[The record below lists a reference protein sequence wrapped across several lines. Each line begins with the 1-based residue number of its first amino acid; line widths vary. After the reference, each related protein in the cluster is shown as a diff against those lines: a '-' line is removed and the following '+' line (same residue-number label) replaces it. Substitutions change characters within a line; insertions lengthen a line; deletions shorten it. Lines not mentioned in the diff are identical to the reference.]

1 MGIRVPQ
8 FTYEGGTAD
17 AYSGNQY
24 WYIICKSS
32 DKENGATL
40 TFKYDKTVDI
50 FLVGSGGA
58 GGSGNGASG
67 GGGGEVL
74 TVRGVKLSKDV
85 GYKIRIG
92 EGGKGAIWANGGD
105 GERTSFRLNSSKTY
119 IANGGKGGK
128 VLTGATND
136 VGAPGGS
143 GGSGGGAGT
152 YIKGEKGGDGGVNG
166 ASGGSTTA
174 QTAVGGSGKGGTT
187 VGFGKAIGGNHDGVV
202 TPSGTPRPYAIF
214 AGGGGGSARN
224 EDGGKG
230 GAGTD
235 IFNGGGGHGG
245 GEPDGVTNEAGGD
258 GLANSGGGGGGSSGH
273 GDETPRG
280 GNGGSGIIIIRST
293 MPDYLPVYFNGTRL
307 TDIYYQ
313 IGNGGTKHK
322 LDTLTFNGTKLY

>member
-8 FTYEGGTAD
+8 FTYTNGTAVTR
-17 AYSGNQY
+17 SGNKY

-105 GERTSFRLNSSKTY
+105 GERTSFRLDSSQTY

-128 VLTGATND
+128 VLTGSVKD
-136 VGAPGGS
+136 VGAPGGD
-143 GGSGGGAGT
+143 GGSGGGAGS
-152 YIKGEKGGDGGVNG
+152 YKKGEKGGDGGING
-166 ASGGSTTA
+166 ASGSRTTA
-174 QTAVGGSGKGGTT
+174 QTAIGGSGTGGTT
-187 VGFGKAIGGNHDGVV
+187 RGFGQNIGTSEGVSDV
-202 TPSGTPRPYAIF
+202 YILF

-224 EDGGKG
+224 DDGGKG
-230 GAGTD
+230 GSGSNRE
-235 IFNGGGGHGG
+235 NGGGGHGG
-245 GEPDGVTNEAGGD
+245 GEPDGATNEAGGN

-273 GDETPRG
+273 GNETPAG

-293 MPDYLPVYFNGTRL
+293 MPDFLPVYYNGVRL

-313 IGNGGTKHK
+313 RGTGGVREKIE
-322 LDTLTFNGTKLY
+322 TLSFDGKTLF

>member
-8 FTYEGGTAD
+8 FTYTDGTAVTR
-17 AYSGNQY
+17 SGNKY
-24 WYIICKSS
+24 WYIICKTS

-92 EGGKGAIWANGGD
+92 EGGKGDIWTNGGD
-105 GERTSFRLNSSKTY
+105 GERTSFRLNSTKTY
-119 IANGGKGGK
+119 IAYGGKGGK
-128 VLTGATND
+128 VLTGSTHD
-136 VGAPGGS
+136 VGAPGGE

-152 YIKGEKGGDGGVNG
+152 YEKGEKGGDGGING
-166 ASGGSTTA
+166 GDGGRTTA
-174 QTAVGGSGKGGTT
+174 QGATGGSGKGGTT
-187 VGFGKAIGGNHDGVV
+187 RGFGQNIGTSEGVSDV
-202 TPSGTPRPYAIF
+202 YIMF

-224 EDGGKG
+224 SEG
-230 GAGTD
+230 GAGSSGSGSD
-235 IFNGGGGHGG
+235 REHGGGGYGG
-245 GEPDGVTNEAGGD
+245 GERDGVTNVAGGD
-258 GLANSGGGGGGSSGH
+258 GLANSGGGGGGSSGD
-273 GDETPRG
+273 GNKTPRG
-280 GNGGSGIIIIRST
+280 GNGGSGIVIIRST
-293 MPDYLPVYFNGTRL
+293 MPDYLPVYFNNTRL

-313 IGNGGTKHK
+313 KGNGGERYK
-322 LDTLTFNGTKLY
+322 LDTLTFNSTKLY